1 MGIVAEMHP
10 DFLPTFYACQ
20 YGGFVAI
27 PLPVLSGL
35 GGRRGYELQL
45 ARIFENS
52 EMKAIL
58 SPESLRESFLA
69 LDGALPSERILTV
82 AKTSRIRALRRGM
95 CIPLGPDEI
104 SHIQFSSGST
114 RFPLG
119 VEISQ
124 QALMAN
130 ARSIAC
136 DGLQMQASDRI
147 ASWLPFYHDMG
158 LIGQCVAPI
167 ACQIHVDFLHPAD
180 FSRRPLQWLN
190 LISQCRSTI
199 SFSPDFGYE
208 ICTRLG
214 SKGIPD
220 DLDLSCWRAAGI
232 GGDMVRP
239 YVLRQFAAMFADYGF
254 KEEAFVPSYG
264 LAEATLAVSFE
275 TLGCGMV
282 VDEIDNRILSTEGRA
297 APASKA
303 SGDTSSTRTFTS
315 CGPAHVRLSGGN
327 P

>member
-1 MGIVAEMHP
+1 
-10 DFLPTFYACQ
+10 
-20 YGGFVAI
+20 
-27 PLPVLSGL
+27 
-35 GGRRGYELQL
+35 
-45 ARIFENS
+45 
-52 EMKAIL
+52 MKAIVT
-58 SPESLRESFLA
+58 PESLRDSFLA
-69 LDGALPSERILTV
+69 LDCALPPERTLTV
-82 AKTSRIRALRRGM
+82 GKLLECEPSGDP
-95 CIPLGPDEI
+95 CIPLGSDEI

-124 QALMAN
+124 RAIMAN
-130 ARSIAC
+130 ARSIAA
-136 DGLQMQASDRI
+136 DGLQMKPSDRI

-158 LIGQCVAPI
+158 LIGQVIVPV
-167 ACQIHVDFLHPAD
+167 ACQINVDFLYTAD
-180 FSRRPLQWLN
+180 FSRRPMQWLN

-239 YVLRQFAAMFADYGF
+239 DVLRQFVAMFAAHGF
-254 KEEAFVPSYG
+254 KKEAFVPSYG

-275 TLGCGMV
+275 TLGSGMV
-282 VDEIDNRILSTEGRA
+282 VDEINNHILSTEGRA
-297 APASKA
+297 IPVS
-303 SGDTSSTRTFTS
+303 DTS
-315 CGPAHVRLSGGN
+315 GNAPLPAPSRHADLPCPAIRWKFVMSVGAQCPSARSAPSGSPGLAS
-327 P
+327 